1 MLLTF
6 VLHHKGGL
14 SAPILSRGQNG
25 EAAKAA
31 FTVKDITQK
40 DGCTDPERN
49 LRIRMRLGMGMRVRV
64 RGSKRNPSPPTHG
77 R

>member
-49 LRIRMRLGMGMRVRV
+49 LRIRMRLGMGMRVR
-64 RGSKRNPSPPTHG
+64 GSKRNPSPLPMVG
-77 R
+77 D